1 MPNMGLIRTKRDGA
15 DRARRLAAMATSA
28 DERARMLAF
37 ADELDAQADAL
48 EGVVQ
53 GPPPSTVTR
62 VQVQP
67 PPLDDNGEKK
77 KEP

>member
-1 MPNMGLIRTKRDGA
+1 
-15 DRARRLAAMATSA
+15 
-28 DERARMLAF
+28 MLAF

-53 GPPPSTVTR
+53 GPPPPTVTR